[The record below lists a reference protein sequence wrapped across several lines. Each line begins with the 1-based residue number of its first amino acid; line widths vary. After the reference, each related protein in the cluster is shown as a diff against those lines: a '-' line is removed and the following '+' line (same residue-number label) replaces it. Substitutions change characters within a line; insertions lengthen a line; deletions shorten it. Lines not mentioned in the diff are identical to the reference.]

1 MLLTILLMMMMT
13 AAPIVRGQR
22 QPRGCVID
30 NIDMCGYESH
40 RQMIDKLMRLQQL
53 YPNIVQVETNQKGLK
68 VEKTDRMADRHNEL
82 QT

>member
-1 MLLTILLMMMMT
+1 MLLTILMMMMT

-68 VEKTDRMADRHNEL
+68 VAKYRLNGTIS
-82 QT
+82 T